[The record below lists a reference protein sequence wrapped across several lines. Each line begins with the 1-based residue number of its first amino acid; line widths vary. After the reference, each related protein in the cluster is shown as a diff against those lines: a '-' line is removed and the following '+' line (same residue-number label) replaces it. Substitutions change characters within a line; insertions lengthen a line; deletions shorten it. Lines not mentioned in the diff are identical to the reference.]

1 MRFQLILM
9 QSFKSVSLQ
18 GAPRTVVVARRPSS
32 VARRMARALH
42 ALGVVVKTLVLR
54 ANRIGIL
61 LYLVGLSTVLTYPK
75 LARRIYVDENAFLL
89 GSTGKTFDAA
99 DAHAASGYAN
109 ALEGVWSER
118 STSETTVKRL
128 EWITSALDA
137 RGFESYYASTAF
149 NAANESSD
157 ENRGGE
163 KKMRM
168 NVHAIARAARGD
180 GRESIALVTPLGKL
194 DPRAEAAT
202 VGIALRVF
210 EVVGRAPWL
219 AKDLIWVCV
228 DAEAGEIESTMD
240 WLKTYHSFEGKS
252 VDGGFERAGTIQQ
265 AFVFSAPHGAEASM
279 MRVKVEGWNGAYP
292 NQDIYTMFKRVTE
305 STSRLKVSF
314 DENVGEGLDG
324 SFAGSLKSVWRF
336 MWRAITGVPTGAHAA
351 FKAHSIDA
359 ISIEARSSDDKRLRT
374 YRGTDA
380 YAALGQTLELSLR
393 SCNNLLELLH
403 HSCFYYIMLGSD
415 KFLGIAEYIA
425 PQVVL
430 LVSLVLPV
438 ARLTTFGPGDF
449 SESGAAGEKR
459 TSHNWFRAV
468 SEFTIALALSASLGG
483 ICVRLSEAGLS
494 RRVVTSVVLAMCP
507 VFGFVFCR
515 IAKRRASTTTSPK
528 RMMSK
533 IDGVTILSQEDW
545 VAVKVINMA
554 WVIATMSACTF
565 FNFALALL
573 TTAALAPLCLLYA
586 PAQSETSR
594 RASTATLCALPILWI
609 FVVSQFADSS
619 SMDAFGLLAEHHSR
633 WRTFALPVVFGIIA
647 PTLLC
652 SARVVS
658 SAPAGRNKQ
667 KST

>member
-1 MRFQLILM
+1 
-9 QSFKSVSLQ
+9 VS
-18 GAPRTVVVARRPSS
+18 
-32 VARRMARALH
+32 ALN
-42 ALGVVVKTLVLR
+42 ALVVVVKNLVLR

-75 LARRIYVDENAFLL
+75 LARRVYVDENAFLL
-89 GSTGKTFDAA
+89 GSTEKIFNAA
-99 DAHAASGYAN
+99 DANVASGYAD

-137 RGFESYYASTAF
+137 RGFESYYASTTF
-149 NAANESSD
+149 DANKSSD
-157 ENRGGE
+157 EGGGE
-163 KKMRM
+163 RRMMM

-202 VGIALRVF
+202 VGVALRVF

-219 AKDLIWVCV
+219 AKDLIWLCI
-228 DAEAGEIESTMD
+228 DAETGEIESTMD
-240 WLKTYHSFEGKS
+240 WLKTYHSFESRS

-265 AFVFSAPHGAEASM
+265 AFVFSAPHGAEVSM
-279 MRVKVEGWNGAYP
+279 MRVKIEGWNGAYP
-292 NQDIYTMFKRVTE
+292 NQDIYTMFKRVAE
-305 STSRLKVSF
+305 STSGLRVSF
-314 DENVGEGLDG
+314 DEDAGGGLDN

-438 ARLTTFGPGDF
+438 ARLTTFGAGNF
-449 SESGAAGEKR
+449 SESAAETR
-459 TSHNWFRAV
+459 TSHNWFRAM
-468 SEFTIALALSASLGG
+468 SEFTIVLALSASLGG
-483 ICVRLSEAGLS
+483 ICIHLSDAGLS
-494 RRVVTSVVLAMCP
+494 RSLVTLIVLALCP
-507 VFGFVFCR
+507 VFGFVFCS
-515 IAKRRASTTTSPK
+515 IAKRGESTTMPRT
-528 RMMSK
+528 SK
-533 IDGVTILSQEDW
+533 IDGIVILSQEDW

-565 FNFALALL
+565 FNFPLALL
-573 TTAALAPLCLLYA
+573 TTAALAPLCLLSA
-586 PAQSETSR
+586 PVQSETFR
-594 RASTATLCALPILWI
+594 RASTVALCALPILWI
-609 FVVSQFADSS
+609 FAVSRFAESS
-619 SMDAFGLLAEHHSR
+619 PMDALGLLAEHHSH
-633 WRTFALPVVFGIIA
+633 WRTFALPVVFGIIV
-647 PTLLC
+647 PTLLL

-658 SAPAGRNKQ
+658 SASARRKQ

>member
-1 MRFQLILM
+1 M
-9 QSFKSVSLQ
+9 
-18 GAPRTVVVARRPSS
+18 
-32 VARRMARALH
+32 RALT

-99 DAHAASGYAN
+99 DAHAASGYAD

-137 RGFESYYASTAF
+137 RGFESYYASTTAF
-149 NAANESSD
+149 NTANESSD
-157 ENRGGE
+157 ENRGGGE

-228 DAEAGEIESTMD
+228 DAKGGEIESTMD

-252 VDGGFERAGTIQQ
+252 GVDLGGFERAGTIQQ

-305 STSRLKVSF
+305 STSGLKVSF

-438 ARLTTFGPGDF
+438 ARLTTFGAGDF
-449 SESGAAGEKR
+449 SESGAAGETR

-483 ICVRLSEAGLS
+483 ICIRLSDAGL
-494 RRVVTSVVLAMCP
+494 RRSVVTSIVLALCP
-507 VFGFVFCR
+507 IFGFVFCR
-515 IAKRRASTTTSPK
+515 IAKRRESTTTTTSPQ

-533 IDGVTILSQEDW
+533 IDGITILSQEDW

-594 RASTATLCALPILWI
+594 RASAVALCALPILWI
-609 FVVSQFADSS
+609 FAVSHFADSS
-619 SMDAFGLLAEHHSR
+619 PMDAFGLLAEHHSR

-647 PTLLC
+647 PTLLL

-658 SAPAGRNKQ
+658 SASGSRKQ